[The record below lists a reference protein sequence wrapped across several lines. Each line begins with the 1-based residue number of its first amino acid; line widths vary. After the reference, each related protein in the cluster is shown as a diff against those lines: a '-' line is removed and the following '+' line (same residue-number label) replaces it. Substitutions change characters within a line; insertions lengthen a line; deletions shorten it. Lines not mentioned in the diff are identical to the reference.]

1 MASQI
6 ATKKSKRNPPEI
18 CGDAFVVVTVEEIEL
33 SLSSVVALPSDDEDE
48 GSDAV
53 LEARVLARVALSAR
67 DLPMRGGAPKPTTK
81 KDASEQQSRRD
92 IERDCLVVDGGAPL
106 QGGRVGYDRIVDA
119 IAAAQARLVARA
131 AADEWRPVDG
141 AEYSDFAKAALR
153 AVNRTES
160 GGAGL
165 EAVTF
170 ALAGPDGAP
179 LLVPVPDSKGAEPLR
194 LSFKLGPAACP
205 SGGGWRWGIR
215 AQVQGATF
223 YRLFAPDDFDTEVL
237 RARATYANSLL
248 LPLDGLGDA
257 APLYDRG
264 TATVDVDVFAEAAPL

>member
-53 LEARVLARVALSAR
+53 LEARAALGGAAQRLAAGSVGASGVALSAR

-141 AEYSDFAKAALR
+141 AESSDFAKAALR

-160 GGAGL
+160 
-165 EAVTF
+165 
-170 ALAGPDGAP
+170 
-179 LLVPVPDSKGAEPLR
+179 
-194 LSFKLGPAACP
+194 AARR
-205 SGGGWRWGIR
+205 SRR
-215 AQVQGATF
+215 
-223 YRLFAPDDFDTEVL
+223 
-237 RARATYANSLL
+237 
-248 LPLDGLGDA
+248 
-257 APLYDRG
+257 
-264 TATVDVDVFAEAAPL
+264 